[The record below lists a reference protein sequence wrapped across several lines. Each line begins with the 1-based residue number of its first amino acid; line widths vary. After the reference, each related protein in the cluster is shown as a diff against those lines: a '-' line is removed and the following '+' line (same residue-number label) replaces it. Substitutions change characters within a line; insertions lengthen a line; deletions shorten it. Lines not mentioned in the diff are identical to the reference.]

1 VSQDRAVT
9 ALLRTITFGSELN
22 DAVGI
27 NYGIISF

>member
-27 NYGIISF
+27 VVL